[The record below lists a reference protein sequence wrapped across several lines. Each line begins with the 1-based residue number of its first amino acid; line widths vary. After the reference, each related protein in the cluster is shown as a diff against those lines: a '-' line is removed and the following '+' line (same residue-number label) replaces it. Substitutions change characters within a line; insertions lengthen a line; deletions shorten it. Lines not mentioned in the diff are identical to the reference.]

1 MNGRITRKYT
11 RMISNTSISENYIGG
26 ITEKI
31 DKFLIKAKK
40 KEMEEKFK

>member
-1 MNGRITRKYT
+1 MTKKYT
-11 RMISNTSISENYIGG
+11 RLVSNTSISENYIGN